1 MGLMR
6 FDISLPER
14 IDDAAVAEAYLS
26 GIDRIAWQVQ
36 ATLQG
41 SQLMLRRA
49 VSESGN
55 LHVPWPIEGYGRPT
69 LSTGSLMERPEPYR
83 LPLELAR
90 GTVGQLRNQLAEWE
104 TIGLSIPPQ
113 VKQATAEAVKRL
125 SQAAVTQD
133 DPPNS
138 ARLAEESIRMAL
150 DAGGSLTAAYV
161 EQSIAVR
168 RRGGV
173 KLPTRLGANLG
184 NSLLD
189 QSHSQQ
195 FAEAFN
201 AAVVPF
207 TWREIEARESKY
219 QWAVSDRQVQWCRAQ
234 KLSLC
239 GGPLLKLEPGSL
251 PDWLYLWED
260 DFENLLSFASEFTE
274 AVVGRYRGKVNFWQ
288 CAGRLNSGEILSLSE
303 QQKLRLAAQSIEL
316 VHRLDPDTPVLISFD
331 QPWAEYMSHR
341 EMDFPPLH
349 FADALIRAGLDI
361 SGIVLEINMGYRPGG
376 TLPRTLLEFSRQ
388 LDCWAQLGLPLMV
401 SICVPS
407 DSGDDPMAQRRI
419 KIWPDAWTPLGEQ
432 DWIVRYVSLIL
443 SKTYV
448 QGIFWNQLRDTDPHE
463 FPHGG
468 LFDAQGRPKP
478 ALTSLSAIRQTHLR

>member
-6 FDISLPER
+6 FDISLSER

-55 LHVPWPIEGYGRPT
+55 LHISWPIEGYGRPT
-69 LSTGSLMERPEPYR
+69 LSTSSLMERPEPYR

-104 TIGLSIPPQ
+104 TIGLNIPPQ

-125 SQAAVTQD
+125 GRAAVTQD
-133 DPPNS
+133 DPANS

-150 DAGGSLTAAYV
+150 DAGRSLVAGYV

-168 RRGGV
+168 RRGGL

-189 QSHSQQ
+189 QAQSQQ

-219 QWAVSDRQVQWCRAQ
+219 QWAVSDRQVQWCRAG

-239 GGPLLKLEPGSL
+239 GGPLLNLEPGSL

-260 DFENLLSFASEFTE
+260 DFENLLSFASEFIE

-288 CAGRLNSGEILSLSE
+288 CAGRLNSAEILSLSE
-303 QQKLRLAAQSIEL
+303 QQKLRLAAQAIEL
-316 VHRLDPDTPVLISFD
+316 VHQLDPDTPVVISFD

-349 FADALIRAGLDI
+349 FADALIRAGVDI
-361 SGIVLEINMGYRPGG
+361 SAVMLEINIGYRPGG

-419 KIWPDAWTPLGEQ
+419 KIWPDAWTPLEEQ
-432 DWIVRYVSLIL
+432 DWIARYVSLIL

-478 ALTSLSAIRQTHLR
+478 ALTSLRSIRQTHLR